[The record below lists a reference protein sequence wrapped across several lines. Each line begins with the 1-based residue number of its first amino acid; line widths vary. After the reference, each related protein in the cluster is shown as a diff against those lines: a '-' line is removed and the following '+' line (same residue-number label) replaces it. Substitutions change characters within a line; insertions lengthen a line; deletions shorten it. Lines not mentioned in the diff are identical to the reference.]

1 MSSNLSV
8 IAGGRDGQ
16 ERIALSLVHPR
27 ERIDVTIPQV
37 LSITIVPDIT
47 FAVPDG
53 TLRTLAMPSVVLRL
67 APSIC
72 GRLHRLTST
81 ILQEKMDIVVGGEVI
96 ASPRVLEPIGGDQAF
111 SIGVYDLADAEDLA
125 EKLRRGWARPAL
137 RAV

>member
-1 MSSNLSV
+1 MSSNLLV

-27 ERIDVTIPQV
+27 ERIDVTIAQ
-37 LSITIVPDIT
+37 LLAITVVPDLT
-47 FAVPDG
+47 FAAPDG
-53 TLRTLAMPSVVLRL
+53 TLRSYAMPSVHVRL

-72 GRLHRLTST
+72 ARLHRLTQA
-81 ILQEKMDIVVGGEVI
+81 ILQEKMDIVIAGEVV
-96 ASPRVLEPIGGDQAF
+96 ASPRVLEPIGAEQHI
-111 SIGVYDLADAEDLA
+111 SIGVYDVADAEQLA